1 MIGAEEGPAMIHR
14 MTACTAGL
22 LTILALA
29 PTTASG
35 QGAIAF
41 APVPAPIFD
50 GANLGVTS
58 AVSADRRYV
67 RLGVNAGFQ
76 TVNGFTTLNIPLG
89 AVSGGPGGFAGMNG
103 PIGGGLGGGGGLGPA
118 AMGPPAAT
126 APPVMTAASL
136 GFTGPA
142 ATRAVPRTK
151 RLRDRAK
158 AQARAVPVKPSL

>member
-1 MIGAEEGPAMIHR
+1 MIGTEEGPAMTQR
-14 MTACTAGL
+14 MTAIAAGL
-22 LTILALA
+22 LTIFALA
-29 PTTASG
+29 PAPARG

-41 APVPAPIFD
+41 QPVPAPIFD

-67 RLGVNAGFQ
+67 RIGVNAGFQ
-76 TVNGFTTLNIPLG
+76 TVNGFTTLNIPVG

-103 PIGGGLGGGGGLGPA
+103 PIGGGAGGAGGLGPA

-136 GFTGPA
+136 GFTTPA
-142 ATRAVPRTK
+142 ASRTVPRSK
-151 RLRDRAK
+151 RLREKAK
-158 AQARAVPVKPSL
+158 AAVKPAVVKTPS

>member
-1 MIGAEEGPAMIHR
+1 MIQR
-14 MTACTAGL
+14 MTACAAGL

-29 PTTASG
+29 PTTARG

-41 APVPAPIFD
+41 QPVPAPIFD
-50 GANLGVTS
+50 GANLGVTP

-67 RLGVNAGFQ
+67 RIGVNAGFQ
-76 TVNGFTTLNIPLG
+76 TVNGFTTLNIPVG

-103 PIGGGLGGGGGLGPA
+103 PIGGGGGHGGAGGLGPA

-126 APPVMTAASL
+126 TPPVMTAAAL
-136 GFTGPA
+136 GFTAPA
-142 ATRAVPRTK
+142 ATRTVPRTK
-151 RLRDRAK
+151 RLRDKAK